1 MSDVMSSDSLQNM
14 DDGWVRVPHNSG
26 RYCYFHSPSG
36 YITWSE
42 PYKLALEDSNEA
54 DWERLVQTHAPLGC
68 TPSHA
73 SAMHVASSAEASHQV
88 QRGNRV
94 ESQTSASENG
104 EVQAE
109 SAPPGEYPALTED
122 QLAFRSMAICDER
135 VLPMCVAMSES
146 TPISLLNEFVVSREL
161 SPLMY
166 TETSTGTLTHPQ
178 FKCVVTSGSLS
189 AEGFASTKKDAR
201 HRAAQALLEL
211 LNPSVATYFEL
222 LEIKKV
228 EADIRQTVKHAESLR
243 KKSSKLK
250 ARVKRRIAHIGTH
263 GGNISDRTDQHR
275 YQRRRLSPSSS
286 NRQPSVAAYDK
297 SKRGKSLTDNEVERG
312 RVESRPSYGKKR
324 QPSPGEEQALPAS
337 KPAADDEDFRQG
349 NKIGGKRSASL
360 DQSLNI
366 RPSATAK
373 STENPLPTVSNE
385 ETRSSSRQPPSPRGP
400 GKVNTQTTT
409 ISPFKPPTSNA
420 IKQQIVRDEAP
431 PEAPKQATRRPGTE
445 DSNTIPPFN
454 WRAFDGPFI

>member
-42 PYKLALEDSNEA
+42 PYKLALEDANEA

-88 QRGNRV
+88 QRSNRV

-250 ARVKRRIAHIGTH
+250 SRVKRRIAH
-263 GGNISDRTDQHR
+263 
-275 YQRRRLSPSSS
+275 
-286 NRQPSVAAYDK
+286 K

-337 KPAADDEDFRQG
+337 KPAADGEDFRQG

-385 ETRSSSRQPPSPRGP
+385 ETRSTSTQPPSPRGP
-400 GKVNTQTTT
+400 GKVNAQTTT
-409 ISPFKPPTSNA
+409 VHGRNHSTRLIAAVDISIQTANF
-420 IKQQIVRDEAP
+420 QRD
-431 PEAPKQATRRPGTE
+431 QATNRER
-445 DSNTIPPFN
+445 
-454 WRAFDGPFI
+454 

>member
-42 PYKLALEDSNEA
+42 PYKLALEDANEA

-88 QRGNRV
+88 QRSNRV

-250 ARVKRRIAHIGTH
+250 SRVKRRIAHVH
-263 GGNISDRTDQHR
+263 SCN
-275 YQRRRLSPSSS
+275 
-286 NRQPSVAAYDK
+286 
-297 SKRGKSLTDNEVERG
+297 
-312 RVESRPSYGKKR
+312 
-324 QPSPGEEQALPAS
+324 
-337 KPAADDEDFRQG
+337 
-349 NKIGGKRSASL
+349 
-360 DQSLNI
+360 
-366 RPSATAK
+366 
-373 STENPLPTVSNE
+373 
-385 ETRSSSRQPPSPRGP
+385 
-400 GKVNTQTTT
+400 
-409 ISPFKPPTSNA
+409 
-420 IKQQIVRDEAP
+420 
-431 PEAPKQATRRPGTE
+431 
-445 DSNTIPPFN
+445 
-454 WRAFDGPFI
+454 

>member
-1 MSDVMSSDSLQNM
+1 MSSDSLQNM

-250 ARVKRRIAHIGTH
+250 ARVKRRIAH
-263 GGNISDRTDQHR
+263 
-275 YQRRRLSPSSS
+275 
-286 NRQPSVAAYDK
+286 K

>member
-1 MSDVMSSDSLQNM
+1 MSDIMSSDSLQNM

-26 RYCYFHSPSG
+26 RYCYFHGPSG
-36 YITWSE
+36 YITLSE
-42 PYKLALEDSNEA
+42 PYKLAFEDANEA
-54 DWERLVQTHAPLGC
+54 DWERIVQTHAPLGC
-68 TPSHA
+68 TQSHA
-73 SAMHVASSAEASHQV
+73 SAMHLASSAEKSQRV
-88 QRGNRV
+88 QRSNRV
-94 ESQTSASENG
+94 ESQTSASKNG

-109 SAPPGEYPALTED
+109 GAQPGEYPALTDD

-161 SPLMY
+161 SPLKY

-211 LNPSVATYFEL
+211 LNPTVATYFEL

-228 EADIRQTVKHAESLR
+228 EADIRQTVKHAETLR

-250 ARVKRRIAHIGTH
+250 ARVKRRHAHTGTQ
-263 GGNISDRTDQHR
+263 GGNISDRLGQNR
-275 YQRRRLSPSSS
+275 NQRPRLSPSSS
-286 NRQPSVAAYDK
+286 NRPSVAAYDK
-297 SKRGKSLTDNEVERG
+297 STRERSLTDNEVESG
-312 RVESRPSYGKKR
+312 RVESRPSCGKR
-324 QPSPGEEQALPAS
+324 QQPSPGEHALPTS
-337 KPAADDEDFRQG
+337 KPVADGEDFHQS
-349 NKIGGKRSASL
+349 NKIGGKRCASL
-360 DQSLNI
+360 DQSFNI
-366 RPSATAK
+366 RPSATDK
-373 STENPLPTVSNE
+373 STENPLPTISND

-400 GKVNTQTTT
+400 GKVNAQTTI
-409 ISPFKPPTSNA
+409 ISPFKLPTSNA
-420 IKQQIVRDEAP
+420 IKQQIVSDVAP
-431 PEAPKQATRRPGTE
+431 PVATKQATSRPRTE

>member
-1 MSDVMSSDSLQNM
+1 MSSDSLQNM

-250 ARVKRRIAHIGTH
+250 ARVKRRIAH
-263 GGNISDRTDQHR
+263 
-275 YQRRRLSPSSS
+275 
-286 NRQPSVAAYDK
+286 K

-373 STENPLPTVSNE
+373 
-385 ETRSSSRQPPSPRGP
+385 
-400 GKVNTQTTT
+400 

>member
-1 MSDVMSSDSLQNM
+1 MSSDSLQNM

-42 PYKLALEDSNEA
+42 PYKLALEDANEA

-88 QRGNRV
+88 QRSNRV

-250 ARVKRRIAHIGTH
+250 SRVKRRIAH
-263 GGNISDRTDQHR
+263 
-275 YQRRRLSPSSS
+275 
-286 NRQPSVAAYDK
+286 K

-337 KPAADDEDFRQG
+337 KPAADGEDFRQG

-385 ETRSSSRQPPSPRGP
+385 ETRSTSTQPPSPRGP
-400 GKVNTQTTT
+400 GKVNAQTTT

-454 WRAFDGPFI
+454 WKAFDGPFI